1 MALRAFGT
9 LPRVRP
15 IVPVPCVEPFDHP
28 DWLFEPKYDGVR
40 GLLHVT
46 SRECCFLSKGG
57 AVLAR
62 FQELGYWVREELPV
76 KEAILDGE
84 IVALDSG
91 GRQSF
96 RELAAGGGHQHY
108 AAFDA
113 LWLGG
118 RDLRGLPLDGRKRA
132 LHRLIPAATTVV
144 SQVFSVE
151 ERGCDALAAAERL
164 DLEGI
169 VAKRKADPY
178 APGTVWC
185 EILNR
190 RYTGRS
196 GR

>member
-1 MALRAFGT
+1 M
-9 LPRVRP
+9 
-15 IVPVPCVEPFDHP
+15 
-28 DWLFEPKYDGVR
+28 
-40 GLLHVT
+40 
-46 SRECCFLSKGG
+46 
-57 AVLAR
+57 
-62 FQELGYWVREELPV
+62 REELPV

-96 RELAAGGGHQHY
+96 RELAAGGGHLHY

-144 SQVFSVE
+144 SLVFSVDA
-151 ERGCDALAAAERL
+151 RGRDALAAAERL

-169 VAKRKADPY
+169 VAKRKADSY
-178 APGTVWC
+178 APGTVWY

>member
-1 MALRAFGT
+1 VALRAFIT
-9 LPRVRP
+9 LPPIRP
-15 IVPVPCVEPFDHP
+15 IVPVPCDEPFDHP

-96 RELAAGGGHQHY
+96 RELAAGGGHLHY

-118 RDLRGLPLDGRKRA
+118 RDLRGLPLDGRKPGSA
-132 LHRLIPAATTVV
+132 PPMTEQNMADLLCFLDTLNDDYKPPATPP
-144 SQVFSVE
+144 
-151 ERGCDALAAAERL
+151 
-164 DLEGI
+164 
-169 VAKRKADPY
+169 K
-178 APGTVWC
+178 
-185 EILNR
+185 
-190 RYTGRS
+190 S
-196 GR
+196 GPCVN